1 MESLRLERTAQRGQ
15 LREDSC
21 ETGERELRGSR
32 KDLNFT
38 QLRTTMNIKF
48 RLFKDLQHGESR
60 DLTSTSIFTIKDHP
74 PARIIR

>member
-48 RLFKDLQHGESR
+48 RLFKDLQHGESSAER
-60 DLTSTSIFTIKDHP
+60 GH
-74 PARIIR
+74 

>member
-1 MESLRLERTAQRGQ
+1 MESLRLERTAQRGQLREDSSERTAERGQ

-48 RLFKDLQHGESR
+48 RLFKDLQHGESSAER
-60 DLTSTSIFTIKDHP
+60 GH
-74 PARIIR
+74 